1 MLYVTAETFVLVENY
16 SEPKVLCVAFLH
28 SIQKSPWQNSS
39 QVYDIIPEIDS
50 HQPRTECLLKFTDL
64 PSYEPS
70 YLFPGNDETG

>member
-28 SIQKSPWQNSS
+28 SIQKSPWQNSL